1 MILATENL
9 SIGYSARK
17 PVAANLSLAL
27 CKGQLTSL
35 LGPNGVGKST
45 LLRTLSRLQ
54 PPLAGS
60 VTICGEPLAD
70 LPPTKL
76 ARLVALVLTD
86 KVLTGGLTVFE
97 LVSMGRQPYTGFFGR
112 LSADD
117 KNIIN
122 QAITAVGI
130 ADKADRHV
138 AELSDGERQKT
149 MIAKALAQQT
159 PIIILDEP
167 TAFLDAAARIEIMQ
181 LLHRLATTGKAI
193 LLSTHDIDVA
203 LQLSDNLWLMN
214 NNGLTCGTV
223 SEIVE
228 SGCLNNLFESPNVR
242 FNPDTLRFSIAD
254 VHEKTC

>member
-9 SIGYSARK
+9 CIGYSARK
-17 PVAANLSLAL
+17 PVAANLSLTL
-27 CKGQLTSL
+27 GKGQLTSL

-60 VTICGEPLAD
+60 ITICGEPLAD
-70 LPPTKL
+70 LPQTKL
-76 ARLVALVLTD
+76 ACLVALVLTD

-112 LSADD
+112 LTAED
-117 KNIIN
+117 KNIVN
-122 QAITAVGI
+122 QAIAAVGI

-181 LLHRLATTGKAI
+181 LLHHLATTGKAI

-214 NNGLTCGTV
+214 NNGLSCDTV
-223 SEIVE
+223 TEIVE
-228 SGCLNNLFESPNVR
+228 SGKLDNMFTNSN
-242 FNPDTLRFSIAD
+242 LRFDAEAKRF
-254 VHEKTC
+254 VW

>member
-1 MILATENL
+1 MAALLTTENL

-17 PVAANLSLAL
+17 PVAANLSMTL

-112 LSADD
+112 LTAED
-117 KNIIN
+117 KSIVN
-122 QAITAVGI
+122 QAIAAVGI

-138 AELSDGERQKT
+138 AKLSDGERQKT

-203 LQLSDNLWLMN
+203 LQLSDYLWLMN
-214 NNGLTCGTV
+214 SNGLTCGTV

-228 SGCLNNLFESPNVR
+228 SGKLDNLFTNSN
-242 FNPDTLRFSIAD
+242 LRFDAEARRF
-254 VHEKTC
+254 VW